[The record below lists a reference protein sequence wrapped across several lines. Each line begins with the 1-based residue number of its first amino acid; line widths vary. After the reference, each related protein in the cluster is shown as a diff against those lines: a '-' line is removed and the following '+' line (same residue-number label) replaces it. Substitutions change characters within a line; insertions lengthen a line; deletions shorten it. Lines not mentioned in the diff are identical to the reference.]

1 MKIKILVIF
10 ILSIL
15 LTIIIYY
22 LTIDKTKNILYIG
35 ETNNTINYKDYEI
48 NTFLYDNITYKEL
61 IKSIKNNDNIVI
73 KNKKI
78 YLNQLVNKADFI
90 IISINNIEYNKKC
103 KKEDYIINKY
113 NKLINNYKI
122 ELISVIKKISS
133 GKVIIVENNCD
144 NNRNNIDIIKGVLEK

>member
-35 ETNNTINYKDYEI
+35 ETNNIINYKYYKI

-122 ELISVIKKISS
+122 ELI
-133 GKVIIVENNCD
+133 
-144 NNRNNIDIIKGVLEK
+144 

>member
-35 ETNNTINYKDYEI
+35 ETNNIINYKDYEI

>member
-35 ETNNTINYKDYEI
+35 ETNNIINYKDYEI

-122 ELISVIKKISS
+122 ELISLIKKISS

>member
-15 LTIIIYY
+15 LTIVIYY

-35 ETNNTINYKDYEI
+35 ETNNIINYKDYEI

-103 KKEDYIINKY
+103 KKEGYIINKY